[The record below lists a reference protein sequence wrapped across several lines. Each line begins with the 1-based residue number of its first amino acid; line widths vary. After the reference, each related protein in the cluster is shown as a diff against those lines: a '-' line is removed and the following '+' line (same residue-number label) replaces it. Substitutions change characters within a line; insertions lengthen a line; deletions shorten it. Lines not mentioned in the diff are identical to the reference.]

1 MTVDDSKPQRPDS
14 GYYDDEISLVDLWL
28 VLERRKWVIA
38 VVLCLCVGLGAAYAL
53 IKEPVY
59 RYTTIIELARLGDD
73 ETVESTAAARNR
85 ISRVIIPMIR
95 DEMMREEMGQ
105 APEASESRAPGAGV
119 EIPDRD
125 GRLLELISEYPQARK
140 EDVRLLHE
148 RVIDSIKAEHDGFVA
163 AEKEYLEL
171 ERERLRAEIRR
182 MEAEKKRVAERIED
196 ARSRLALGRALQQ
209 GQAPGEATD
218 EARAMTLLIIH
229 SQIED
234 AHRQLSE
241 LEEELHKRIP
251 AREERLSINQVEIK
265 NQLDRIAFT
274 KVHATALASE
284 APVGTGKR
292 LIIALSM
299 VLGAMLGV
307 FAAFFAEFFATAR
320 AAAAKR
326 QDQDV

>member
-1 MTVDDSKPQRPDS
+1 MTIDDSKLQRPDS
-14 GYYDDEISLVDLWL
+14 GYHDAEISLVDLWL
-28 VLERRKWVIA
+28 VLERRKWLIA

-59 RYTTIIELARLGDD
+59 RYTTVIELARLGDD
-73 ETVESTAAARNR
+73 KAVESTAAAQNR
-85 ISRVIIPMIR
+85 ISRVIIPM
-95 DEMMREEMGQ
+95 MREEMGQ
-105 APEASESRAPGAGV
+105 TPDASESRAPGAGV

-171 ERERLRAEIRR
+171 EREKLRAEIRR

-209 GQAPGEATD
+209 GQAPAEATD

-284 APVGTGKR
+284 APGGTGKR
-292 LIIALSM
+292 LIVALSM

-320 AAAAKR
+320 AVAGKR
-326 QDQDV
+326 RNQDV